1 MTDPTGQ
8 TAPGQAL
15 ELRAAVEYSRTL
27 SESSLLPDQFRK
39 QPANLLWAIE
49 YARTLRVPV
58 MTAITGIHVM
68 KGKPTASAALMTALV
83 RRAGHRLHVRYH
95 HDRDDIRKCYAEA
108 RLVRAD
114 DPDGTDPFESTWDY
128 ERAQAAELLEIR
140 QREDGTEYAH
150 SLTEKGKASS
160 WMKFGPSML
169 KARALSEV
177 CRDGAEECLFG
188 LHYTAEELGAQDVNA
203 DGMPYLDSEIVPD
216 PTAEELATIAAALD
230 GADSVDNLINA
241 WGMVSSERMASWPFV
256 WGRERCCLRDIAD
269 RNVLEVVDV
278 TEDNETL
285 QQLWRLMRTVS
296 NSAGLTETEEKIKTL
311 ILEKVGKKEPAPE
324 RQAADA
330 AAGDE
335 PSGTPVTGPPAGGSD
350 TAEAAAQIPDDD
362 AEDVPDGVGLDPAE
376 LERTAAAV
384 LAADGT
390 ARPVIDGAPDWP
402 ETAKPVEGER

>member
-1 MTDPTGQ
+1 
-8 TAPGQAL
+8 
-15 ELRAAVEYSRTL
+15 
-27 SESSLLPDQFRK
+27 
-39 QPANLLWAIE
+39 
-49 YARTLRVPV
+49 
-58 MTAITGIHVM
+58 
-68 KGKPTASAALMTALV
+68 
-83 RRAGHRLHVRYH
+83 
-95 HDRDDIRKCYAEA
+95 
-108 RLVRAD
+108 
-114 DPDGTDPFESTWDY
+114 
-128 ERAQAAELLEIR
+128 
-140 QREDGTEYAH
+140 
-150 SLTEKGKASS
+150 
-160 WMKFGPSML
+160 
-169 KARALSEV
+169 
-177 CRDGAEECLFG
+177 
-188 LHYTAEELGAQDVNA
+188 
-203 DGMPYLDSEIVPD
+203 
-216 PTAEELATIAAALD
+216 
-230 GADSVDNLINA
+230 
-241 WGMVSSERMASWPFV
+241 V